1 MSDINLWDPMK
12 KRERYVSIIIVPH
25 HKGTQK
31 ELEFSYTALRWLGIL
46 GAVIFLAATL
56 LVVNYGHIYWR
67 AGQYELMKKR
77 QVEMESQFGRMGEIN
92 AEIAR
97 LKTVENKLNAML
109 GVSRQPDTLKM
120 EQITARTPA
129 ASETIPAAA
138 GQPAAGLPA
147 ESRRT
152 NVPAIMP
159 CKGWISA
166 GMSPGHTG
174 VDIAAREGDP
184 VWAAAD
190 GEVSFA
196 GWDNYFGNKI
206 EIKHSDK
213 LTTLYGHNAKLLVKI
228 GDKVK
233 QGQVI
238 ALVGT
243 TGQSSGPHLHYEVRF
258 NGQSVDPANY
268 LVNK

>member
-1 MSDINLWDPMK
+1 MK
-12 KRERYVSIIIVPH
+12 KPERYISIFIVPH

-31 ELEFSYTALRWLGIL
+31 ELEFSYTTLRWLGIL
-46 GAVIFLAATL
+46 GAFLLLFILL
-56 LVVNYGHIYWR
+56 LVVNYGHIFWR

-77 QVEMESQFGRMGEIN
+77 QVEMETQFGRMGEVN

-97 LKTVENKLNAML
+97 LKAVENKLNAML
-109 GVSRQPDTLKM
+109 GISRQPDTLKI
-120 EQITARTPA
+120 EQITVQ
-129 ASETIPAAA
+129 IPASTAISA
-138 GQPAAGLPA
+138 VSQPSANLPA
-147 ESRRT
+147 TSRLAT
-152 NVPAIMP
+152 VPAIMP

-174 VDIAAREGDP
+174 IDIAAREGDP

-196 GWDNYFGNKI
+196 GWDNYYGNKI

-213 LTTLYGHNAKLLVKI
+213 LNTMYGHNAKLLVKV
-228 GDKVK
+228 GDNIK

-243 TGQSSGPHLHYEVRF
+243 TGQSSGPHLHYEVHL
-258 NGQSVDPANY
+258 NGQTVDPANY

>member
-1 MSDINLWDPMK
+1 MK
-12 KRERYVSIIIVPH
+12 KRERYVSIIVAPH

-31 ELEFSYTALRWLGIL
+31 VLEFSYTALRWLGIL
-46 GAVIFLAATL
+46 GAALLLAVIL
-56 LVVNYGHIYWR
+56 LLINYGHIFWR
-67 AGQYELMKKR
+67 AGQYELMNKR
-77 QVEMESQFGRMGEIN
+77 QAEMETQFGRLGEVN

-97 LKTVENKLNAML
+97 LKAVEKKLNAML
-109 GVSRQPDTLKM
+109 GVSRQPDSLKM
-120 EQITARTPA
+120 EQITALVPA
-129 ASETIPAAA
+129 ARETVAA

-147 ESRRT
+147 PPRQT

-166 GMSPGHTG
+166 GMAPGHTG
-174 VDIAAREGDP
+174 VDIAARQGDP

-190 GEVSFA
+190 GEVIFA

-213 LTTLYGHNAKLLVKI
+213 LSTVYGHNAKLLVKA
-228 GDKVK
+228 GEKVK

-238 ALVGT
+238 ALVGS
-243 TGQSSGPHLHYEVRF
+243 TGQSSGPHLHYEVRL
-258 NGQSVDPANY
+258 NGLPADPANY
-268 LVNK
+268 LVN

>member
-1 MSDINLWDPMK
+1 MK
-12 KRERYVSIIIVPH
+12 KRERYLSIFIVPH

-46 GAVIFLAATL
+46 GAVLLLAAVL

-77 QVEMESQFGRMGEIN
+77 QEEMEAQFGKLSALN
-92 AEIAR
+92 AEIHR
-97 LKTVENKLNAML
+97 LRAVENKLNTML
-109 GVSRQPDTLKM
+109 GISRQPDTLKM
-120 EQITARTPA
+120 EQITARVQAPGDT
-129 ASETIPAAA
+129 AAA
-138 GQPAAGLPA
+138 GQTAVALPAA
-147 ESRRT
+147 SRRS

-190 GEVSFA
+190 GDITFA

-206 EIKHSDK
+206 EVKHSDK
-213 LTTLYGHNAKLLVKI
+213 LTTLYGHNAKLLAKA
-228 GDKVK
+228 GDRVK

-243 TGQSSGPHLHYEVRF
+243 TGQSSGPHLHYEVHL
-258 NGQSVDPANY
+258 NGQAVDPANY

>member
-1 MSDINLWDPMK
+1 MK
-12 KRERYVSIIIVPH
+12 KRERYVSIVIVPH

-46 GAVIFLAATL
+46 GAVLLLAAVL

-77 QVEMESQFGRMGEIN
+77 QAEMEAQFGKLSELN
-92 AEIAR
+92 AEITR
-97 LKTVENKLNAML
+97 LKAVENKLNVML
-109 GVSRQPDTLKM
+109 GVSRQPDTLNLEK
-120 EQITARTPA
+120 ITSRVPA
-129 ASETIPAAA
+129 SGDTTAA
-138 GQPAAGLPA
+138 GQPAAVLPA
-147 ESRRT
+147 ASRRSS
-152 NVPAIMP
+152 VPAIMP

-166 GMSPGHTG
+166 GMAPGHTG

-190 GEVSFA
+190 GEVTFA
-196 GWDNYFGNKI
+196 GWDNYFGNKV
-206 EIKHSDK
+206 EIKHSDM
-213 LTTLYGHNAKLLVKI
+213 LATLYGHNAKLLVKV
-228 GDKVK
+228 GDKVR

-243 TGQSSGPHLHYEVRF
+243 TGESSGPHLHYEVKL
-258 NGQSVDPANY
+258 NGQPVDPANY

>member
-1 MSDINLWDPMK
+1 MK
-12 KRERYVSIIIVPH
+12 KRERYVSIFIVPH
-25 HKGTQK
+25 HKGAQK

-46 GAVIFLAATL
+46 GAALLLAAVL
-56 LVVNYGHIYWR
+56 LAVNYGHIFWR

-77 QVEMESQFGRMGEIN
+77 QVEMETQFGKLGEIYT
-92 AEIAR
+92 EISR
-97 LKTVENKLNAML
+97 LRAVENKLNVIL
-109 GVSRQPDTLKM
+109 GISRQPDTLKL
-120 EQITARTPA
+120 EQITAQAPA
-129 ASETIPAAA
+129 ARDTAAA
-138 GQPAAGLPA
+138 GQPQAGLPA
-147 ESRRT
+147 ASRRT

-166 GMSPGHTG
+166 GMAPGHTG

-184 VWAAAD
+184 VWAAAE

-213 LTTLYGHNAKLLVKI
+213 LSTMYGHNAKLLVKT
-228 GDKVK
+228 GDRVK

-243 TGQSSGPHLHYEVRF
+243 TGQSSGPHLHYEVRL
-258 NGQSVDPANY
+258 NGQAVDPANY

>member
-1 MSDINLWDPMK
+1 MK
-12 KRERYVSIIIVPH
+12 KRERYVSIVIVPH

-31 ELEFSYTALRWLGIL
+31 ELEFSYTALRWLGVL
-46 GAVIFLAATL
+46 GAVLLLAAAL
-56 LVVNYGHIYWR
+56 LVVNYGHIFWR

-77 QVEMESQFGRMGEIN
+77 QAEMETQFGKLSELN
-92 AEIAR
+92 AEISR
-97 LKTVENKLNAML
+97 LKALENKLNVIL
-109 GVSRQPDTLKM
+109 GVSRQPDPLNL
-120 EQITARTPA
+120 EQITAQVPVNSDT
-129 ASETIPAAA
+129 AAA
-138 GQPAAGLPA
+138 GQPQAVLPA
-147 ESRRT
+147 SSRRT
-152 NVPAIMP
+152 TVPAIMP

-166 GMSPGHTG
+166 GMTPGHTG

-196 GWDNYFGNKI
+196 GWDNYFGHKI

-213 LTTLYGHNAKLLVKI
+213 LSTMYGHNAKLLVKV

-233 QGQVI
+233 QGKVI
-238 ALVGT
+238 ALVGS
-243 TGQSSGPHLHYEVRF
+243 TGQSSGPHLHFEVRL
-258 NGQSVDPANY
+258 NGQAVDPINY

>member
-1 MSDINLWDPMK
+1 MK
-12 KRERYVSIIIVPH
+12 KRERYLSIFIVPH

-46 GAVIFLAATL
+46 GAVLMLAAVL

-77 QVEMESQFGRMGEIN
+77 QEEMEAQFGKLSALN
-92 AEIAR
+92 AEIYR
-97 LKTVENKLNAML
+97 LRAVENKLNTML
-109 GVSRQPDTLKM
+109 GISRQPDTLKM
-120 EQITARTPA
+120 EQITARVPA
-129 ASETIPAAA
+129 PGDTAAA
-138 GQPAAGLPA
+138 GQTAAVLP
-147 ESRRT
+147 EPSRRS

-190 GEVSFA
+190 GDVTFA

-206 EIKHSDK
+206 EVKHSDK
-213 LTTLYGHNAKLLVKI
+213 LITLYGHNAKLLAKV
-228 GDKVK
+228 GDRVK

-243 TGQSSGPHLHYEVRF
+243 TGQSSGPHLHYEVHL
-258 NGQSVDPANY
+258 NGQAVDPANY

>member
-1 MSDINLWDPMK
+1 MK
-12 KRERYVSIIIVPH
+12 KRERYVSIFIVPH

-46 GAVIFLAATL
+46 GAVLLLAAIL

-77 QVEMESQFGRMGEIN
+77 QAEMETQFGRMSELN
-92 AEIAR
+92 AEIYR
-97 LKTVENKLNAML
+97 LKAVENKLNVML
-109 GVSRQPDTLKM
+109 GVPRQPDTLNV
-120 EQITARTPA
+120 EQITAHVPA
-129 ASETIPAAA
+129 TGDTAAA
-138 GQPAAGLPA
+138 GQPVAVLPA
-147 ESRRT
+147 ASRRS

-166 GMSPGHTG
+166 GMAPGHTG

-213 LTTLYGHNAKLLVKI
+213 LTSLYGHNAKLLVKV

-243 TGQSSGPHLHYEVRF
+243 TGQSSGPHLHYEVHL
-258 NGQSVDPANY
+258 NGQTVDPANY

>member
-1 MSDINLWDPMK
+1 
-12 KRERYVSIIIVPH
+12 
-25 HKGTQK
+25 
-31 ELEFSYTALRWLGIL
+31 
-46 GAVIFLAATL
+46 
-56 LVVNYGHIYWR
+56 
-67 AGQYELMKKR
+67 MKKR
-77 QVEMESQFGRMGEIN
+77 QAEMETQFGRMSEVN

-97 LKTVENKLNAML
+97 LKMVENKLNVML
-109 GVSRQPDTLKM
+109 GVSRQPDNLNL
-120 EQITARTPA
+120 EQITAHVPA
-129 ASETIPAAA
+129 TGDTAAA

-147 ESRRT
+147 ASRQT

-166 GMSPGHTG
+166 GMAPGHTG

-190 GEVSFA
+190 GEISFA

-206 EIKHSDK
+206 EIKHSDM
-213 LTTLYGHNAKLLVKI
+213 LATLYGHNAKILVKA
-228 GDKVK
+228 GDKVR

-243 TGQSSGPHLHYEVRF
+243 TGQSSGPHLHYEVRL
-258 NGQSVDPANY
+258 NGQTVDPANY